1 MTHSQSNKLI
11 RLLATAR
18 ERRGISA
25 RELAKRSGVAASNIV
40 RLERG
45 EIARPTTETLDALA
59 TALELDSARLYEAAG
74 YQRPAALPTFTPYLR
89 SKYSKL
95 PPAARAELETSFAKI
110 AEKYGYDPA
119 GPLPGEDETEEDIDE
134 DDTPPMK

>member
-1 MTHSQSNKLI
+1 MTNSKSNKLI
-11 RLLATAR
+11 RLLTTAR
-18 ERRGISA
+18 ERQGISA

-45 EIARPTTETLDALA
+45 EIARPNTETLDALA
-59 TALELDSARLYEAAG
+59 SALDLDGARLYEAAG

-89 SKYSKL
+89 SKYSGL
-95 PPAARAELETSFAKI
+95 PPAARTELETSFAKI

-119 GPLPGEDETEEDIDE
+119 GPAPGQDETEDE
-134 DDTPPMK
+134 AD

>member
-1 MTHSQSNKLI
+1 MTNSQSNKLI

-18 ERRGISA
+18 ERHGFSA

-59 TALELDSARLYEAAG
+59 TALGLDSARLYEAAG

-89 SKYSKL
+89 SKYSGL
-95 PPAARAELETSFAKI
+95 PPAARAELASSFTTI

-119 GPLPGEDETEEDIDE
+119 GPAPGQDE
-134 DDTPPMK
+134 DD

>member
-11 RLLATAR
+11 RLITTAR

-45 EIARPTTETLDALA
+45 DIARPTTETLDALA
-59 TALELDSARLYEAAG
+59 SALELDSAKLYQAAG
-74 YQRPAALPTFTPYLR
+74 YQPSGALPTFTPYLR
-89 SKYSKL
+89 SKYSNL

-119 GPLPGEDETEEDIDE
+119 GPAPGEDETEEDLEDE
-134 DDTPPMK
+134 HQPMK